1 MKSPSHLAIGGKILK
16 MIKNH
21 LLLLLLTLI
30 SFSISAQEEM
40 EDEDYIDEEYY
51 EDTEYNFKKTLL
63 LGANLQFG
71 IPQGAMRRLTDK
83 TSWGFGGSALGRL
96 RMDAPIYAGID
107 FSIQTFDRESLIEEE
122 FLNGVLEQFRVTTK
136 NHVMNAH
143 FLVRYQPE
151 VNFFIQ
157 PYVEGLLGTK
167 WFYTR
172 TTVTDANNSQE
183 TLSSD
188 IDRGDWGASFGA
200 AVGFQI
206 SLKQD
211 QLFLE
216 GRCAYL
222 KGTSVEYL
230 VRNPDASGGFLDPI
244 EAFEPQNSVSDL
256 LIPQIGL
263 KFLIGWGNA
272 DEGEEYIEEEEEY
285 E

>member
-1 MKSPSHLAIGGKILK
+1 MKNYLIL
-16 MIKNH
+16 
-21 LLLLLLTLI
+21 LFLSLT
-30 SFSISAQEEM
+30 SISVYAQEEI
-40 EDEDYIDEEYY
+40 EDEDNIDEEYY
-51 EDTEYNFKKTLL
+51 DDTEFNFKRTML
-63 LGANLQFG
+63 LGGNLQFG

-83 TSWGFGGSALGRL
+83 TSWGFGGSAIGRL

-122 FLNGVLEQFRVTTK
+122 FLNGVLERFRVTTK

-172 TTVTDANNSQE
+172 TTVTDANNSGE

-200 AVGFQI
+200 AAGFQI
-206 SLKQD
+206 NLSNNYLY
-211 QLFLE
+211 LE

-222 KGTSVEYL
+222 KGTSVEYM
-230 VRNPDASGGFLDPI
+230 VRKPDTSGGFLDPI

-263 KFLIGWGNA
+263 KFLLGWGNN
-272 DEGEEYIEEEEEY
+272 DEEEYIEDGEEY
-285 E
+285 

>member
-1 MKSPSHLAIGGKILK
+1 MV
-16 MIKNH
+16 KNY
-21 LLLLLLTLI
+21 LLFLFLSLI
-30 SFSISAQEEM
+30 SFGGFAQEEI
-40 EDEDYIDEEYY
+40 EDEENIDEEYY
-51 EDTEYNFKKTLL
+51 DEPEYNFKKSIL
-63 LGANLQFG
+63 LGGNLQFG
-71 IPQGAMRRLTDK
+71 IPQGAMRRVSDK
-83 TSWGFGGSALGRL
+83 SSWGFGGSFLSRINQEK
-96 RMDAPIYAGID
+96 PIYAGID
-107 FSIQTFDRESLIEEE
+107 FSIQTFDRETLFDEE
-122 FLNGVLEQFRVTTK
+122 FINGVLEEFRVTTK

-151 VNFFIQ
+151 VNFFVQ
-157 PYVEGLLGTK
+157 PFVEGLLGTK

-172 TTVTDANNSQE
+172 TAVTDANNSQE

-206 SLKQD
+206 NLSNNYLY
-211 QLFLE
+211 LE

-230 VRNPDASGGFLDPI
+230 VRNPDVSGGFLDPI

-263 KFLIGWGNA
+263 KFLLGWGNA
-272 DEGEEYIEEEEEY
+272 DEEEYIEEEDLNNEY
-285 E
+285 